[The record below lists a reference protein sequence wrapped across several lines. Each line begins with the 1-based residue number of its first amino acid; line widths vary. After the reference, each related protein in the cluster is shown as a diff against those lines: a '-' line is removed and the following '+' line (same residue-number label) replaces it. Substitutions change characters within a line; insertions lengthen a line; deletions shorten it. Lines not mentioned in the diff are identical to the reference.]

1 MSGSIPALR
10 LERVPAPGAQP
21 NRAEMPGTTS
31 TDKGFKTS
39 NDGMGA
45 TWVKVPGDPKASV
58 RIEQGYDGVTNVT
71 DIFSGSLPRGGG
83 SDLLATGLKTV
94 GVKSGGQFRFTGIIN
109 PETVAAYQG
118 GVAPADSLLGKVG
131 IKALEKMGL
140 EASTVQYELVRGKLA
155 LTIGVK

>member
-1 MSGSIPALR
+1 MTTRAPAAV
-10 LERVPAPGAQP
+10 EPAPAPVAPP
-21 NRAEMPGTTS
+21 NRAEMPRAP

-39 NDGMGA
+39 NDGMA

-58 RIEQGYDGVTNVT
+58 RIEQGYDGVNNVT
-71 DIFSGSLPRGGG
+71 DIFSGNLPRGGG
-83 SDLLATGLKTV
+83 SDLLATGLKAV

-109 PETVAAYQG
+109 PETLAAYTS

-131 IKALEKMGL
+131 IKALEKLGL

-155 LTIGVK
+155 VAIGSEMT